1 MSCTDARG
9 AGAARVAMSVWDEGG
24 GIGDAPMNQEFCE
37 MTCISRLTMFS
48 KTAARSKG
56 YFSGLPAAAIAMG
69 HSTVVQ
75 PFRRMRTKVRKT
87 TAKFRRH
94 APPAPAD
101 TEDIDAGSTSQVRRN
116 SLWDQRF
123 LPGLRIPD
131 GFAMDNDAG
140 GQLSPIT
147 PLHSPVSPS
156 PLYPS
161 DMTSPTS
168 FYSQDSI
175 PNNDH
180 PYSSTIDTT
189 ISLTTPITD
198 IFTNT
203 YMNTNTSNESETDE
217 DFTPYGYE
225 FTNRFTGS
233 ESADHS
239 AEEYSFEGIEGET
252 NDCSITRPFEFTIN
266 NTQRFSGNEVIEY
279 TIEGQYGTRLKEL
292 PAPRIHGMQD
302 IDVLELGPPANA
314 PTIVDLPAETSLHHI
329 LSGQDFSVT
338 INGPTRVESAF
349 DDQAIDNIHRDIVNT
364 PHQLAR
370 FTINVS
376 KGSEELAYAGGLIND
391 IFYVLQ
397 GCKLTPDQISVYL
410 PMPAGHLQQSS
421 RGRPLLMLDAKVETG
436 VGDASMIFGN
446 GTSHAMLQQMK
457 NIPPLVPWW
466 SQGRMDVSQLSRLT
480 ITYPLPL
487 DTFAEVLSQCPNLQ
501 EVAAEWVVPALSDT
515 WINTTKYT
523 RLDDLLSLSVRS
535 MVDLYDFFNCI
546 AVPAL
551 KTIKLSINACAKPQM
566 YDIHWEGL
574 EYVQVDCEMTEDS
587 ATKLRDR
594 CVRASLRRH
603 GFRHTTNPLSM

>member
-1 MSCTDARG
+1 
-9 AGAARVAMSVWDEGG
+9 
-24 GIGDAPMNQEFCE
+24 
-37 MTCISRLTMFS
+37 MFS

-94 APPAPAD
+94 APPAPAVDKSTHNAAVLSPVLPPLSPLDTETWWRRSPSPPRPASSASSTQNRSQSPFQPHD

-123 LPGLRIPD
+123 LPGLRIPN
-131 GFAMDNDAG
+131 GFAMNNDAS
-140 GQLSPIT
+140 GQLLSPMT

-161 DMTSPTS
+161 DMISPTS

-203 YMNTNTSNESETDE
+203 YMNTNASNESETDE

-225 FTNRFTGS
+225 FTNALRFNGG
-233 ESADHS
+233 ESA
-239 AEEYSFEGIEGET
+239 AEEYSIEGIEGET

-302 IDVLELGPPANA
+302 IDVLEIGPPANA
-314 PTIVDLPAETSLHHI
+314 PTIVELPAEASVHHI
-329 LSGQDFSVT
+329 LSGQEFFAA
-338 INGPTRVESAF
+338 INYPMRAHSFF
-349 DDQAIDNIHRDIVNT
+349 DDKAIDEIQGILASASLPLAKISIDVNAGCQSL
-364 PHQLAR
+364 P
-370 FTINVS
+370 
-376 KGSEELAYAGGLIND
+376 YAGELIND
-391 IFYVLQ
+391 IFSVLQ
-397 GCKLTPDQISVYL
+397 GCKIAPDEISVQL
-410 PMPAGHLQQSS
+410 SLEELKQSEPQS
-421 RGRPLLMLDAKVETG
+421 LLSVSRSSGRGRPR
-436 VGDASMIFGN
+436 GN
-446 GTSHAMLQQMK
+446 HYMESPSHALRQAYK
-457 NIPPLVPWW
+457 NVPPLAPSWIY
-466 SQGRMDVSQLSRLT
+466 GRMSFAQLSQLSVSFPVS
-480 ITYPLPL
+480 I
-487 DTFAEVLSQCPNLQ
+487 
-501 EVAAEWVVPALSDT
+501 
-515 WINTTKYT
+515 
-523 RLDDLLSLSVRS
+523 DDLVTILSNSTSLVEAVIGHVTPASSDYWIHSCKGATLMKMLSLDITTTT
-535 MVDLYDFFNCI
+535 DLEPFFAMLDF
-546 AVPAL
+546 P
-551 KTIKLSINACAKPQM
+551 
-566 YDIHWEGL
+566 
-574 EYVQVDCEMTEDS
+574 
-587 ATKLRDR
+587 
-594 CVRASLRRH
+594 SLRALALDLH
-603 GFRHTTNPLSM
+603 CTNNAAAFSVQWDDLETVGISGVSLDSQDALLVLCEKAARLHQLHIKS